1 MPSIFARPNKFKGLS
16 YGSILSCDMGKLV
29 PVYRQSVVPG
39 DEFKVSADTF
49 VRLAPMLAPVFGE
62 INLWLHFFFVP
73 NRTIWDNFEDFV
85 TNGLEN
91 GVSTA
96 VHPYITGK
104 SYADDTYGALWDIG
118 SLADYLGVPVKD
130 AAGLDGASVVNAN
143 NIKFDALPFR
153 AYAKIWND
161 WYRNE
166 FLQSEVTFSKA
177 DGADTTTNLD
187 LLTRSWKRDFYT
199 SALPFTQLGD
209 PVKLPLG
216 SSAPVFGN
224 GKALLLNDGTRNL
237 YISNYSDANYGT
249 MLGAQLATETTILN
263 KGQTPT
269 GTNDSYNNLALG
281 GVTKTDAN
289 GESVGLYA
297 DLSEATAA
305 TVEDVRTAFQLQ
317 KIQVRRALSGNRY
330 VEYIASAFGVRS
342 PDARLQRAEFLGGG
356 RAPIM
361 ISEVLQ
367 TSAGT
372 QTSPQGNMSG
382 HGVGASRTF
391 AFNKSFTEHGWIIGI
406 LSVMPKSYYSQG
418 VPKDLMNKETWI
430 NYYQPELAHLGEQ
443 AIGKQEVIATA
454 ADNSPWGYQPRYEE
468 MRRRVSEVHGDFRT
482 SLNYWT
488 LAREFASNDVPLNGE
503 FVSCNPSK
511 RIFAA
516 GEQADRPVWLE
527 MWFNVSAI
535 RCLPRKGNPGLV
547 DH

>member
-1 MPSIFARPNKFKGLS
+1 MPSVFARPNKFKGLS
-16 YGSILSCDMGKLV
+16 YGSILSCEMGKLV
-29 PVYRQSVVPG
+29 PVYRQPVVPG

-49 VRLAPMLAPVFGE
+49 VRLSPMLAPIFGE

-73 NRTIWDNFEDFV
+73 NRTVWDNFEDFV

-104 SYADDTYGALWDIG
+104 SYSDATDGAKWDIG

-130 AAGLDGASVVNAN
+130 AAGVDGTGTPDGSSVVNAAG
-143 NIKFDALPFR
+143 KLFDAIPFR

-166 FLQSEVTFSKA
+166 FLQNEITFSKS
-177 DGADTTTNLD
+177 DGADTTTNLE
-187 LLTRSWKRDFYT
+187 LLNRSWKRDWYT
-199 SALPFTQLGD
+199 SALPFTQLGS
-209 PVKLPLG
+209 PVSLPLG
-216 SSAPVFGN
+216 TYAPVI
-224 GKALLLNDGTRNL
+224 AEGTTNNKSSVPLTWNEANTTTQVIPGTSSLVGINAVTGQTISTTNTASGATAVISPRNL
-237 YISNYSDANYGT
+237 
-249 MLGAQLATETTILN
+249 
-263 KGQTPT
+263 
-269 GTNDSYNNLALG
+269 
-281 GVTKTDAN
+281 V
-289 GESVGLYA
+289 A
-297 DLSEATAA
+297 DLRNATAA

-372 QTSPQGNMSG
+372 ATSPQGNMSG

-391 AFNKSFTEHGWIIGI
+391 AFNKAFTEHGWIIGI
-406 LSVMPKSYYSQG
+406 LSVMPKAYYSQG
-418 VPKDLMNKETWI
+418 IPKDLMNKDTWLG
-430 NYYQPELAHLGEQ
+430 YYQPELAHLGEQ
-443 AIGKQEVIATA
+443 KIDATEVVATA
-454 ADNSPWGYQPRYEE
+454 TPGVWGYQPRYEE

-488 LAREFASNDVPLNGE
+488 LAREFSTNSVPLNSE

-516 GEQADRPVWLE
+516 GNQAVRPCWIE
-527 MWFNVSAI
+527 MNFDVKAI
-535 RCLPRKGNPGLV
+535 RPLPRKGTPGLV

>member
-1 MPSIFARPNKFKGLS
+1 MPSIFARPNKFRGLS

-29 PVYRQSVVPG
+29 PVYRQDVVPG

-104 SYADDTYGALWDIG
+104 SYADETYGALWDIG

-130 AAGLDGASVVNAN
+130 AAGVDGNGDPDGSSVVNAN
-143 NIKFDALPFR
+143 GIKFDALPFR

-166 FLQSEVTFSKA
+166 FLQNEVTFSKA

-216 SSAPVFGN
+216 SKAPVVSN
-224 GKALLLNDGTRNL
+224 GEGIRLTDGTQEMYL
-237 YISNYSDANYGT
+237 SSFD
-249 MLGAQLATETTILN
+249 
-263 KGQTPT
+263 
-269 GTNDSYNNLALG
+269 DSSYNGLTALHPNVG
-281 GVTKTDAN
+281 IPRNIGD
-289 GESVGLYA
+289 SVDTGYPASTGKVLGISTWKPGLYA
-297 DLSEATAA
+297 DLSSATAA

-391 AFNKSFTEHGWIIGI
+391 AFNKAFTEHGWIIGI
-406 LSVMPKSYYSQG
+406 LSVMPKAYYSQG
-418 VPKDLMNKETWI
+418 VPQDLMNKETWL
-430 NYYQPELAHLGEQ
+430 NYYQPELAHLGEE
-443 AIGKQEVIATA
+443 AIDKKSVVATA
-454 ADNSPWGYQPRYEE
+454 SSGVWGFQPRNER

-488 LAREFASNDVPLNGE
+488 LAREFSSTDVPLNSE

-516 GEQADRPVWLE
+516 GEQGDRPIWLE
-527 MWFNVSAI
+527 MWFDVKAI
-535 RCLPRKGNPGLV
+535 RPLPRKGTPGLV